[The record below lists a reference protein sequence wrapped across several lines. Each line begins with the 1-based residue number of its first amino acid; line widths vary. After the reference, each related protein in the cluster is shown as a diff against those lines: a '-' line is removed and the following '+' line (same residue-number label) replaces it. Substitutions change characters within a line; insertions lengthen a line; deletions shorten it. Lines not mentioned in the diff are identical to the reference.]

1 MPPPTRGPN
10 VPDAR
15 QIMTHAENNA
25 VAGKR
30 PIWRIMDRALG
41 ALSYGLTAAGS
52 TVIASFM
59 LLIFADVM
67 LRKFLSL
74 PLNGVS
80 EFVAY
85 AIVAC
90 VFCQLGATIRQGKM
104 IAADFIMGDWEL
116 RRPVLAEGAKLL
128 YFALAVVLLF
138 RMLTWLGE
146 DAVDAWATD
155 EYAGAVGAFQMPL
168 WPFKFVTALGALAAM
183 AEAAR
188 TLACH
193 GAGFV
198 RAVKAGDPRKRGLI
212 GLILFLALCAGFMLI
227 FAYGDLTRVQL
238 GLLAFAGLFTL
249 VACGMPV
256 AFALI
261 AMSFVAIW
269 AIRHNINVA
278 DNAMGLAA
286 SGTVRSFEFGV
297 VPLFVIMGLVLDRA
311 DVGRDAFRVA
321 VVLLHRVRGGLANAT
336 VVANA
341 IFAAITGSSIASAA
355 VFSRIAVP
363 PMVEA
368 GYTRRFAVGVVA
380 GSSVLGMLIPP
391 SLLLI
396 IYGLVAET
404 SVGALFIA
412 AVVPGV
418 MLAAFFGVL
427 NVTLV
432 TFARDFVGKPVPDAS
447 DEGMTLLEMA
457 RSLAPIAFLIFLVM
471 GGIYG
476 GFFSPTEAG
485 AIGALGA
492 FVIGAARRKLTWEAT
507 KGVVLE
513 TGYITASILFL
524 IIAASLYSRMLAL
537 SSIPNEMTQFI
548 TSLNLSLIGFCL
560 AYMLLVILLGMIL
573 DSVSILL
580 IVLPIALPVVTAF
593 GGDLV
598 WFGIV
603 SIIAVEIGLLTPPFG
618 LSVFV
623 VKGSL
628 PDDFATLGDIFT
640 GVAPYVVT
648 MILFT
653 VLLIL
658 VPGIALVF
666 L

>member
-1 MPPPTRGPN
+1 
-10 VPDAR
+10 
-15 QIMTHAENNA
+15 MTHAEDNNVPDTHRFWRMVDHA
-25 VAGKR
+25 VSR
-30 PIWRIMDRALG
+30 
-41 ALSYGLTAAGS
+41 LSFGLTTAGS
-52 TVIASFM
+52 TVVASFM
-59 LLIFADVM
+59 LLIFTDVM

-90 VFCQLGATIRQGKM
+90 IFCQLGATIRQGKM
-104 IAADFIMGDWEL
+104 IAADFIMAGWE
-116 RRPVLAEGAKLL
+116 RSRPILADGAKVF
-128 YFALAVVLLF
+128 YFALAVLLLSRILF
-138 RMLTWLGE
+138 WLGE
-146 DAVDAWATD
+146 DALDAWTD
-155 EYAGAVGAFQMPL
+155 AEYTGAVGAFQMPL
-168 WPFKFVTALGALAAM
+168 WPFKLVTAIGALAAT
-183 AEAAR
+183 AEACR
-188 TLACH
+188 VLAVNATALV
-193 GAGFV
+193 GNL
-198 RAVKAGDPRKRGLI
+198 KRGALRRDGLVGLVIFLI
-212 GLILFLALCAGFMLI
+212 VAAGFMLI
-227 FAYGDLTRVQL
+227 MAYGDLSRIQL
-238 GLLAFAGLFTL
+238 GFLAFAGLFTL

-269 AIRHNINVA
+269 AIRSNVSIA

-286 SGTVRSFEFGV
+286 SSSVRSFEFGV
-297 VPLFVIMGLVLDRA
+297 VPLFVMMGLVLDRA

-321 VVLLHRVRGGLANAT
+321 VVLLCRIRGGLANAT
-336 VVANA
+336 VAANA
-341 IFAAITGSSIASAA
+341 VFAAITGSSIASAA

-368 GYTRRFAVGVVA
+368 GYSRRFAVGVVA

-391 SLLLI
+391 SILLI
-396 IYGLVAET
+396 IYGLIAEA

-412 AVVPGV
+412 AIVPGV
-418 MLAAFFGVL
+418 LLAVCFGLL
-427 NVTLV
+427 NVGLV
-432 TFARDFVGKPVPDAS
+432 TFAADFVGKPMPDLDEARMTVP
-447 DEGMTLLEMA
+447 EIA
-457 RSLAPIAFLIFLVM
+457 RSLAPVAFLIFIVM

-476 GFFSPTEAG
+476 GIFSPTEAG

-492 FVIGAARRKLTWEAT
+492 FLIAGARRRLNWEAV

-537 SSIPNEMTQFI
+537 SSIPTGMTEFI
-548 TSLNLSLIGFCL
+548 GSLDLSLVGFCL
-560 AYMLLVILLGMIL
+560 AYMALVIVLGMIL

-580 IVLPIALPVVTAF
+580 IVIPIALPVVGAF
-593 GGDLV
+593 GGDPI

-603 SIIAVEIGLLTPPFG
+603 TIIAVEVGLLTPPFG

-628 PDDFATLGDIFT
+628 PDGYATLGDIFA

-658 VPGIALVF
+658 FPAIALI
-666 L
+666 LL

>member
-1 MPPPTRGPN
+1 MM
-10 VPDAR
+10 
-15 QIMTHAENNA
+15 IHAEGSARPEMNGFWRA
-25 VAGKR
+25 VDRIVAGSSF
-30 PIWRIMDRALG
+30 A
-41 ALSYGLTAAGS
+41 LTAFGS

-59 LLIFADVM
+59 LLIFADVV
-67 LRKFLSL
+67 LRKFLLL

-90 VFCQLGATIRQGKM
+90 IFCQLGATIRRGKM
-104 IAADFIMGDWEL
+104 IAADFVMGEWE
-116 RRPVLAEGAKLL
+116 RSRPILAEGAKIFF
-128 YFALAVVLLF
+128 YTMAVLLLQ
-138 RMLTWLGE
+138 RMLAWLVE
-146 DAVDAWATD
+146 DAASAWTGAD
-155 EYAGAVGAFQMPL
+155 YAGAVGAFQMPL
-168 WPFKFVTALGALAAM
+168 WPFKLITAIGALIATV
-183 AEAAR
+183 EAAR
-188 TLACH
+188 VLFRHGTAIMRTLRN
-193 GAGFV
+193 GALRRDGL
-198 RAVKAGDPRKRGLI
+198 PGLI
-212 GLILFLALCAGFMLI
+212 VFLLAAAA
-227 FAYGDLTRVQL
+227 FATVLVYADLSRVQL

-261 AMSFVAIW
+261 AMSFVTIW
-269 AIRHNINVA
+269 AIRSNIDIA

-297 VPLFVIMGLVLDRA
+297 VPLFVMMGLVLDRA

-321 VVLLHRVRGGLANAT
+321 VVLLRHIRGGLANAT
-336 VVANA
+336 VAANA

-363 PMVEA
+363 PMVET

-404 SVGALFIA
+404 SVGSLFIA
-412 AVVPGV
+412 AIVPGV
-418 MLAAFFGVL
+418 LLAVSFGIL
-427 NVTLV
+427 NAVLV
-432 TFARDFVGKPVPDAS
+432 TFAKDFVGKPVPDLTG
-447 DEGMTLLEMA
+447 ETMTVWEIL

-492 FVIGAARRKLTWEAT
+492 FLIAAARRKLTWET
-507 KGVVLE
+507 IRSVVLE

-548 TSLNLSLIGFCL
+548 SSLDLSLIAFCL
-560 AYMLLVILLGMIL
+560 AYMVLVVVLGMIL

-580 IVLPIALPVVTAF
+580 IVLPIALPVISAL
-593 GGDLV
+593 GGDPI

-603 SIIAVEIGLLTPPFG
+603 TIISVEIGLLTPPFG

-628 PDDFATLGDIFT
+628 PDDYATLGDIFA

-648 MILFT
+648 MLLFT

-658 VPGIALVF
+658 VPGIALV
-666 L
+666 LL

>member
-1 MPPPTRGPN
+1 
-10 VPDAR
+10 
-15 QIMTHAENNA
+15 MTHAENNA
-25 VAGKR
+25 GPDTS
-30 PIWRIMDRALG
+30 PIWRKVDRMVAG
-41 ALSYGLTAAGS
+41 LSFGLTAAGS
-52 TVIASFM
+52 TAIASFM
-59 LLIFADVM
+59 LLICADVV
-67 LRKFLSL
+67 LRKSLSL
-74 PLNGVS
+74 PLNGVA

-90 VFCQLGATIRQGKM
+90 VFCQLGATIREGKL
-104 IAADFIMGDWEL
+104 IAADFIMAGWECD
-116 RRPVLAEGAKLL
+116 RPVLAEGAKIFF
-128 YFALAVVLLF
+128 YVLAVVLLF
-138 RMLTWLGE
+138 RMLLWLGE
-146 DAVDAWATD
+146 DAAKAWTEA
-155 EYAGAVGAFQMPL
+155 EYAGAIGAFQLLL
-168 WPFKFVTALGALAAM
+168 WPFKFVTAIGALVAIV
-183 AEAAR
+183 EAIR
-188 TLACH
+188 TLLCR
-193 GAGFV
+193 GAALRCTLKCGALRDNGLV
-198 RAVKAGDPRKRGLI
+198 GLI
-212 GLILFLALCAGFMLI
+212 VLLVVAGLFVLVL
-227 FAYGDLTRVQL
+227 AYGDLSRTQI
-238 GLLAFAGLFTL
+238 GFLAFAGLFAL

-269 AIRHNINVA
+269 AIRNDIGIA

-321 VVLLHRVRGGLANAT
+321 VVLLRGVRGGLANAT
-336 VVANA
+336 VAANA
-341 IFAAITGSSIASAA
+341 VFAAITGSSIASAA

-368 GYTRRFAVGVVA
+368 GYSSRFAVGVVA

-412 AVVPGV
+412 AIVPGV
-418 MLAAFFGVL
+418 LLAFCFGVL
-427 NVTLV
+427 NATLV
-432 TFARDFVGKPVPDAS
+432 TFARGFTGDPLPNVTG
-447 DEGMTLLEMA
+447 ETMTPWQIA
-457 RSLAPIAFLIFLVM
+457 HSLAPVAFLIFLVM

-492 FVIGAARRKLTWEAT
+492 FLIAAARRKLTWET
-507 KGVVLE
+507 VKSVVLE

-537 SSIPNEMTQFI
+537 SSIPTGMTQFI
-548 TSLNLSLIGFCL
+548 SSLNLSLVGFCL
-560 AYMLLVILLGMIL
+560 AYMALVVLLGMIL

-580 IVLPIALPVVTAF
+580 IVLPIALPVISAL

-603 SIIAVEIGLLTPPFG
+603 TIISVEIGLLTPPFG

-628 PDDFATLGDIFT
+628 PDGFVSLGDIFA

-648 MILFT
+648 MVLFT

-658 VPGIALVF
+658 VPGIALI
-666 L
+666 LL